1 MTEPTEIMRATE
13 RRVAA
18 LIEASSLGTAGARR
32 LRQRVSPETS
42 SQVVAEAALM
52 PADGPLPF
60 SGGFFDIEPLI
71 PLAIAGDRAALDRV
85 VHVVEVFGTRY
96 CRAKL
101 GTGSSEHDAAD
112 TAARDVVRQT
122 LKALP
127 MYTDQGR
134 PFLAFLYGIAQH
146 RVRWPKRRGRNDPR
160 PTRKDRDATSVDG
173 LLDQDLVVM
182 LRSLGDAGET
192 RDQELYGRLLALLDT
207 LTDKQR
213 EILTLRVPVGLTTE
227 QTADAVGSSPGAVR
241 VAQHRALARMTRQ
254 LSAWSR
260 GE

>member
-146 RVRWPKRRGRNDPR
+146 RGPLAQAPR
-160 PTRKDRDATSVDG
+160 PQRSATHQEGPRRHQRRRPPRSGPGRHAAVTRRRRRDS
-173 LLDQDLVVM
+173 
-182 LRSLGDAGET
+182 
-192 RDQELYGRLLALLDT
+192 
-207 LTDKQR
+207 
-213 EILTLRVPVGLTTE
+213 
-227 QTADAVGSSPGAVR
+227 
-241 VAQHRALARMTRQ
+241 
-254 LSAWSR
+254 
-260 GE
+260 